1 MKEIVLVIGAH
12 PDDIEFMA
20 GGTIAKFSKEGKEV
34 YFLITTNGQRGS
46 LQPDADPKTIIST
59 REAEARAA
67 AEVLG
72 VKDVIFL
79 GYEDGFLD
87 RTPHLELREK
97 YVYQIR
103 KLKPRIVMT
112 FDPWNTY
119 EQHSDHRKVALA
131 AFESCYFCHYPLF
144 HPEFKL
150 AKHFVSEIWLFRSP
164 TPNTWISLNN
174 KEVRTK
180 IKAIMKH
187 ASQVQMLKEEIFGQ
201 LEAEAIDYSLIQQ
214 VDNQTLVDIFVRN
227 MTEEAGKK
235 KGYKF
240 AEAFKVV
247 TIGYAEDVKRILS
260 AMKS

>member
-1 MKEIVLVIGAH
+1 MKEIVLGIAAH
-12 PDDIEFMA
+12 PDDLEFMA
-20 GGTIAKFSKEGKEV
+20 GGTIAKFCKEGKEV

-46 LQPDADPKTIIST
+46 LQPDADPKKIIST

-72 VKDVIFL
+72 VKDIIFL

-97 YVYQIR
+97 FIFYIR

-112 FDPWNTY
+112 FDPWNQY

-131 AFESCYFCHYPLF
+131 AFESCYFSHYPLF

-150 AKHFVSEIWLFRSP
+150 AKYFVSEIWLFRSP

-174 KEVRTK
+174 KEIRTK
-180 IKAIMKH
+180 VKAIIKH

-201 LEAEAIDYSLIQQ
+201 LEAETIDYSLIEQ
-214 VDNQTLVDIFVRN
+214 VDNKSLVDIFVRGI
-227 MTEEAGKK
+227 MEEAGKI

-247 TIGYAEDVKRILS
+247 TIGYVEDVKRILNALQS
-260 AMKS
+260 